1 MKIRLILAVIFV
13 FTYNQAFAKEL
24 KIRSSEEPKLVTTI
38 KDSSSGKE
46 KSSMEEL
53 PKIEND
59 MSKIFNQAEKYYK
72 AAKAWNKLKCKPKTG
87 FICTKWECNKKD
99 IKASLVLDKE
109 TNTVTRCEGDICD
122 KFSAEFKQTGVFYNI
137 QSEGPIGTLI
147 RILGDSRYKEISTV
161 GLDAYIVNGNCEVVD

>member
-13 FTYNQAFAKEL
+13 FTYSQAIAKEF
-24 KIRSSEEPKLVTTI
+24 KIKAAEEPKLVTTI
-38 KDSSSGKE
+38 NDNPSKENSSIE
-46 KSSMEEL
+46 DL

-59 MSKIFNQAEKYYK
+59 MSKIFVKAEEYYK
-72 AAKAWNKLKCKPKTG
+72 AAKAWNKLKCEPKTG
-87 FICTKWECNKKD
+87 FICTKWECNKRD
-99 IKASLVLDKE
+99 IKASLVLDKK

-161 GLDAYIVNGNCEVVD
+161 GLDAYIVNGNCEVIN